1 MVYAATGVKITPV
14 FPTASYRPLRVLYC
28 ISGALKGHAQSIK
41 EVTALEKRPELA
53 VKTGFDQDLLNET
66 DLLIMPNGPESWG
79 KGLNKN
85 GWVKRLV
92 DFMDRGGKIVAAGNA
107 WNTIPDHKNMIRIAA
122 DACLVKAAVK
132 VAAE

>member
-1 MVYAATGVKITPV
+1 
-14 FPTASYRPLRVLYC
+14 
-28 ISGALKGHAQSIK
+28 
-41 EVTALEKRPELA
+41 
-53 VKTGFDQDLLNET
+53 
-66 DLLIMPNGPESWG
+66 MPNGPEAWG
-79 KGLNKN
+79 KGLIKN

-92 DFMDRGGKIVAAGNA
+92 DFMDRGGKIVAAGKA